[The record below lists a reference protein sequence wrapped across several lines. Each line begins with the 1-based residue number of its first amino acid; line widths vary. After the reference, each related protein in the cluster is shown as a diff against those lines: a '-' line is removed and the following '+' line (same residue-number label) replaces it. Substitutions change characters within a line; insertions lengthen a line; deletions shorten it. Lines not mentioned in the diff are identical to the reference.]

1 MKKNFLPYNS
11 QQIDEKD
18 IKSVMSALRSPYLTT
33 GPIADEF
40 EKELAQYLG
49 VKYAVVCANGTAALH
64 LSMLALGIGSG
75 DKIITSPISFVADAN
90 APRFCGADVIF
101 ADIDPITINLD
112 PQEVRKVLK
121 REKNVKAII
130 PVHFAGQPCRMDEFN
145 KIAKEFNLNII
156 EDGCHALGGSYIK
169 DNKSVKVGSCADS
182 LLTTFSFHPI
192 KNITTG
198 EGGAITTNDKNLY
211 KKLRLLRSHG
221 NTRNS
226 DDFLMH
232 DLSHT
237 NFKQSKLLNPWYY
250 EMQYLS
256 HNYRLTDFQAALGK
270 SQLKKLDK
278 FIRKRNELSSLYDKL
293 FEELDQKRILPL
305 DNLFEG
311 THGRHLYVVR
321 IPMNKLNGGRAK
333 LMMDLLDDGIQTQVH
348 YIPIYLQPNYREYF
362 KEKLYFPFSE
372 EYYKNCLS
380 LPLFVGMTN
389 KDVKRVVSSLNNIL
403 DKNWNPSSKK
413 KK

>member
-11 QQIDEKD
+11 QKLDESD
-18 IKSVMSALRSPYLTT
+18 IKSVMNALRSPFLTT

-40 EKELAQYLG
+40 EKELAKYFG
-49 VKYAVVCANGTAALH
+49 VKYVVVCANGTAALH
-64 LSMLALGIGSG
+64 LSMLALGIGPG
-75 DKIITSPISFVADAN
+75 DKVVTSPISFVADAN

-101 ADIDPITINLD
+101 ADIEPTTINLD

-130 PVHFAGQPCRMDEFN
+130 PVHFAGQPCRMDEFS
-145 KIAKEFNLNII
+145 KIATEFNLNIV

-169 DNKSVKVGSCADS
+169 NNNSVKVGSCADS
-182 LLTTFSFHPI
+182 HLTTFSFHPI

-226 DDFLMH
+226 DDFVTH

-250 EMQYLS
+250 EMQHLS
-256 HNYRLTDFQAALGK
+256 FNYRLTDFQVALGK

-278 FIRKRNELSSLYDKL
+278 FINKRNELSKLYDKL
-293 FEELDQKRILPL
+293 FEELDQGKILPI
-305 DNLFEG
+305 DNFLEG

-321 IPMNKLNGGRAK
+321 IPMDQLDGGRAK
-333 LMMDLLDDGIQTQVH
+333 LMMDLLEEGIQTQVH

-362 KEKLYFPFSE
+362 KKKLHLPFSE
-372 EYYKNCLS
+372 EYYKTCLS
-380 LPLFVGMTN
+380 LPLFVGMTK
-389 KDVKRVVSSLNNIL
+389 KDVKRVVSTLNKIL
-403 DKNWNPSSKK
+403 DKDWNPS
-413 KK
+413 

>member
-11 QQIDEKD
+11 QQLDKSD
-18 IKSVMSALRSPYLTT
+18 IKSVMKALKSPYLTT

-40 EKELAQYLG
+40 EKELAKYLG

-64 LSMLALGIGSG
+64 LSMLALGIGYG
-75 DKIITSPISFVADAN
+75 DKVVTSPISFVADAN

-101 ADIDPITINLD
+101 ADIEPSTVNLD

-130 PVHFAGQPCRMDEFN
+130 PVHFAGQPCRMDEFG
-145 KIAKEFNLNII
+145 KIAEEFNLKIV

-169 DNKSVKVGSCADS
+169 NNKPVKVGSCADS
-182 LLTTFSFHPI
+182 DLTTFSFHPI

-226 DDFLMH
+226 DEFVTR

-237 NFKQSKLLNPWYY
+237 NFNQSKLLNPWYY
-250 EMQYLS
+250 EMQHLS
-256 HNYRLTDFQAALGK
+256 YNYRLTDFQAALGK

-278 FIRKRNELSSLYDKL
+278 FINKRNELSNLYDKL
-293 FEELDQKRILPL
+293 FEELDHEKILPL
-305 DNLFEG
+305 DNLQKG
-311 THGRHLYVVR
+311 IHGRHLYVVR
-321 IPMNKLNGGRAK
+321 IPMDQLDGGRAK
-333 LMMDLLDDGIQTQVH
+333 LMMDLLENGIQTQVH
-348 YIPIYLQPNYREYF
+348 YIPIYLQPNYQEYF
-362 KEKLYFPFSE
+362 KRKLHFPFSE

-380 LPLFVGMTN
+380 LPLFVGMTK
-389 KDVKRVVSSLNNIL
+389 KDVRRVVQSLNNIL
-403 DKNWNPSSKK
+403 DKNWNQS
-413 KK
+413 

>member
-11 QQIDEKD
+11 QQLDKSD
-18 IKSVMSALRSPYLTT
+18 IKSVMKALKSPYLTT

-40 EKELAQYLG
+40 EKELAKYLG

-64 LSMLALGIGSG
+64 LSMLALGIGYG
-75 DKIITSPISFVADAN
+75 DKVVTSPISFVADAN

-101 ADIDPITINLD
+101 ADIEPTTVNLD

-130 PVHFAGQPCRMDEFN
+130 PVHFAGQPCRMDEFG
-145 KIAKEFNLNII
+145 KIAEEFNLKIV

-169 DNKSVKVGSCADS
+169 NNKSVKVGSCADS
-182 LLTTFSFHPI
+182 HLTTFSFHPI

-198 EGGAITTNDKNLY
+198 EGGAITTNDKKLY

-226 DDFLMH
+226 DEFVTH

-237 NFKQSKLLNPWYY
+237 NFNQSKLLNPWYY
-250 EMQYLS
+250 EMQHLS
-256 HNYRLTDFQAALGK
+256 YNYRLTDFQAALGK

-278 FIRKRNELSSLYDKL
+278 FINKRNELSNLYDKL
-293 FEELDQKRILPL
+293 FEELDHEKILPI
-305 DNLFEG
+305 DNLQKG
-311 THGRHLYVVR
+311 IHGRHLYVVR
-321 IPMNKLNGGRAK
+321 IPMDQLDGGRAK
-333 LMMDLLDDGIQTQVH
+333 LMMDLLENGIQTQVH
-348 YIPIYLQPNYREYF
+348 YIPIYLQPNYQEYF
-362 KEKLYFPFSE
+362 KRKLHFPFSE

-380 LPLFVGMTN
+380 LPLFVGMTK
-389 KDVKRVVSSLNNIL
+389 KDVRRVVQSLNNIL
-403 DKNWNPSSKK
+403 DKNWNQS
-413 KK
+413 